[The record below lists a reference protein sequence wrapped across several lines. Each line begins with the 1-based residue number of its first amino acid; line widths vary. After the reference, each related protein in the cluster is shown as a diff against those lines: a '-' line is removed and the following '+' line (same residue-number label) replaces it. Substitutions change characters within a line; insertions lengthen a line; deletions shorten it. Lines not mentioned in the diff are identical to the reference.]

1 MKVQFKIL
9 PLVAPSCQ
17 SIAPPLTEAE
27 LFSKL
32 HLANSPSC
40 EFSKNTA
47 PPNPS
52 ITVKLVTELCVKL
65 LSKILVTLPAIYTAP
80 PFTAVFSSNVESEI
94 LTLLPSM

>member
-32 HLANSPSC
+32 HLANSPPC
-40 EFSKNTA
+40 EFSKYTA

-65 LSKILVTLPAIYTAP
+65 LSQMLVMLPAIYMAP
-80 PFTAVFSSNVESEI
+80 PLTAVLTSNLESEI
-94 LTLLPSM
+94 LTMLPSM